1 MITRLKLST
10 VTQGLPKYRSMLAG
24 NDAFIPSSYE
34 SIASA
39 SGTGSSDTITFTSIP
54 STYQSLQLRCIQ
66 RGTGSVASLI
76 SYRISF
82 NSVGGTSYDFHEL
95 TGDGSSASAA
105 GFTNDSSIAIR
116 NIVDRGLILSNTMT
130 ATIIDI
136 HDYAST
142 TRNKTVRYFAG
153 FDSNSTSGRVTL
165 GSGLFRN
172 TAAISSI
179 TITNGGINL
188 STTSQ
193 FALYGIKG
201 A

>member
-1 MITRLKLST
+1 
-10 VTQGLPKYRSMLAG
+10 MLNFLAAIG
-24 NDAFIPSSYE
+24 SAPSGGGGSFE

-39 SGTGSSDTITFTSIP
+39 SGTGSSDTVIFTSIP
-54 STYQSLQLRCIQ
+54 SDYQFLQLRCVQ
-66 RGTGSVASLI
+66 RGTGSLASFI

-95 TGDGSSASAA
+95 TADGSSVTAA
-105 GFTNDSSIAIR
+105 GFTNDSSISIR
-116 NIVDRGLILSNTMT
+116 NIVDRGLLLSNTMT
-130 ATIIDI
+130 TTIIDI

-142 TRNKTVRYFAG
+142 TRNKTIRYFAG
-153 FDSNSTSGRVTL
+153 FDSNSANGRITL

-172 TAAISSI
+172 TSAINSI